1 MNKIKNGIVF
11 QIKTDYKLEL
21 LSPETMEL
29 LGSTKNYVNQDKDE
43 EDVIKLEFV
52 EVILVHCNLVNNNY

>member
-1 MNKIKNGIVF
+1 
-11 QIKTDYKLEL
+11 
-21 LSPETMEL
+21 MEL